1 MAQSFQQLFPDLGDI
16 SVTGR
21 IPRVDRAKGEFLEYK
36 KKKILRALSEGANP
50 QTAFVLARVY
60 PQALTYWIEIANA
73 EAMSFEAGYDE
84 DMGEYAKFI
93 MDMAEAMA
101 KFSHNLQ
108 KSVGLLFGVDSKY
121 GSMYMRL
128 LEASHPQVYRPGQNV
143 EVKKDVKVTYK
154 VVTTNGDAWKQRAL
168 SGSSKRIVQEQVDD
182 EEAVDGQFVDN
193 DS

>member
-21 IPRVDRAKGEFLEYK
+21 VPRVDRARGEFLEYK
-36 KKKILRALSEGANP
+36 KKKILRFLSEGANP

-60 PQALTYWIEIANA
+60 PKALDYWIEIANA
-73 EAMSFEAGYDE
+73 EGMSYEAGYDTE
-84 DMGEYAKFI
+84 MGEYAMFI

-121 GSMYMRL
+121 GPMYMRF
-128 LEASHPQVYRPGQNV
+128 LEAAHPQVYRPGQNV
-143 EVKKDVKVTYK
+143 EVKKDVSVTYK

-168 SGSSKRIVQEQVDD
+168 SGTSKRIVQEQIED
-182 EEAVDGQFVDN
+182 EEPIEAEYSDN
-193 DS
+193 A